1 MWSTKSV
8 FKGSLCPALSAYSF
22 TSTERKRERER
33 ESVYE
38 GKIKMPR
45 PQRKF
50 IDILEKSMVVA
61 DTMDREDLM
70 FTYKGIPYPTTL
82 CSYEVFKAMESFE
95 ARSDD
100 MILAGFPKSGT
111 NWFGHILLELITTFE
126 KKTEVEPTIYGEEF
140 DEFPYLEIGD
150 TEKYQ
155 RMKKIPFRRVIRTHL
170 MSQNLPKSVFTNKAK
185 ILLLLRNPKDL
196 ATSFFKFSKVMAPFP
211 TYDDWDEFFKD
222 FMIGNIPWGSYF
234 TYLSEWNKHADD
246 EHVMPITFEEV
257 KENPLLGVKKIA
269 KFFELPLTE
278 EELKGV
284 AERSSFQAMKN
295 NSKETH
301 GVFGNVLFRKGY
313 SLPG

>member
-1 MWSTKSV
+1 
-8 FKGSLCPALSAYSF
+8 
-22 TSTERKRERER
+22 
-33 ESVYE
+33 
-38 GKIKMPR
+38 
-45 PQRKF
+45 
-50 IDILEKSMVVA
+50 MVVA

-126 KKTEVEPTIYGEEF
+126 KKTEVKPTIYGEEF

-155 RMKKIPFRRVIRTHL
+155 
-170 MSQNLPKSVFTNKAK
+170 

-211 TYDDWDEFFKD
+211 TYESWDEFFKD

-269 KFFELPLTE
+269 KFFELPLNE
-278 EELKGV
+278 EELKEV

-301 GVFGNVLFRKGY
+301 GVFGNVLFRKGGVSDWK
-313 SLPG
+313 SLFSEEQNQEMDKIFEERLAQTKLGAKIKYNVWCKV

>member
-1 MWSTKSV
+1 
-8 FKGSLCPALSAYSF
+8 
-22 TSTERKRERER
+22 
-33 ESVYE
+33 
-38 GKIKMPR
+38 MPR
-45 PQRKF
+45 PHGKF

-140 DEFPYLEIGD
+140 DEFPYLEVGD

-155 RMKKIPFRRVIRTHL
+155 
-170 MSQNLPKSVFTNKAK
+170 

-211 TYDDWDEFFKD
+211 TYDSWDEFFKD
-222 FMIGNIPWGSYF
+222 FMTGNIPWGSYF

-301 GVFGNVLFRKGY
+301 GVFGNVLFRKGGVSDWK
-313 SLPG
+313 SLFSEEQNQEMDKIFEECLAQTKLGAKIKYNVWCKV